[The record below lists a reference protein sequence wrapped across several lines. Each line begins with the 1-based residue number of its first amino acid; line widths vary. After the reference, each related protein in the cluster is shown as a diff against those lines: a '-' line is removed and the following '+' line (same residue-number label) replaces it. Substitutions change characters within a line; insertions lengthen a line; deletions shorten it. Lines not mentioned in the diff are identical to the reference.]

1 MSIYKELSLRYC
13 IPEPV
18 IKTIC
23 NHPFTFAKEVME
35 KDDDERSIMFAYL
48 GKLKL
53 KNACLNNGKK
63 YDKNKFKTRQGDS
76 DISIGDDDI
85 Q

>member
-1 MSIYKELSLRYC
+1 MISIFKELSLRYC

-23 NHPFTFAKEVME
+23 QHPFMFASRIIS
-35 KDDDERSIMFAYL
+35 DNADERPVMFAYL

-63 YDKNKFKTRQGDS
+63 YDKTKFKKL
-76 DISIGDDDI
+76 
-85 Q
+85 

>member
-1 MSIYKELSLRYC
+1 MVSIFKELSLRYC

-18 IKTIC
+18 IKTVC
-23 NHPFTFAKEVME
+23 QHPFMFASRVMA
-35 KDDDERSIMFAYL
+35 DDEDEKPIMFAYL

-63 YDKNKFKTRQGDS
+63 YDKDKFKDKQGDATDS
-76 DISIGDDDI
+76 D
-85 Q
+85 

>member
-1 MSIYKELSLRYC
+1 MVSIFKELSLKYC

-23 NHPFTFAKEVME
+23 QHPFMFASRVMADEEDE
-35 KDDDERSIMFAYL
+35 KSIMFAYL

-63 YDKNKFKTRQGDS
+63 YDKNKFKNSGSGDN
-76 DISIGDDDI
+76 DNLA
-85 Q
+85 